1 MSAARVQS
9 DKAGISIFPI
19 NINDEFYI
27 TIPMPYGFSQKA
39 FIPTDINDN
48 LDFFYNGGAYQ
59 DENSFVI
66 YDSDGELLASEANI
80 NQAPEDVTD
89 LIVCENVT
97 SITEQF
103 TNLNTSIFPNPT
115 SGELNINTDIEI
127 LRIGIFNIYGQ
138 KVFDA
143 TYDDN
148 TIDISFL
155 RNNTYLLE
163 IETTK
168 GLEFHKFSII
178 R

>member
-1 MSAARVQS
+1 M
-9 DKAGISIFPI
+9 
-19 NINDEFYI
+19 N
-27 TIPMPYGFSQKA
+27 T
-39 FIPTDINDN
+39 T
-48 LDFFYNGGAYQ
+48 
-59 DENSFVI
+59 I

-155 RNNTYLLE
+155 MRPCQLK
-163 IETTK
+163 IE
-168 GLEFHKFSII
+168 LEFQIGQNSWWEWTYADLH
-178 R
+178 